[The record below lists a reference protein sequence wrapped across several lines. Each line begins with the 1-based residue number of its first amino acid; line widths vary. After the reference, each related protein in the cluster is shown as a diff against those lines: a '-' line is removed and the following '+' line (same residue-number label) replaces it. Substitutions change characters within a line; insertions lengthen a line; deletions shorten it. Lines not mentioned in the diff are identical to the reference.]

1 MGHCRFSF
9 HTFTYIFMKN
19 ALRKQIRTLKRTFC
33 QEQLELFSAEI
44 CSKLLSDSAIA
55 DAKVVLAYYAL
66 PDEVS
71 MKQLICSLV
80 DAGKLVLL
88 PEVVSETDMVLREYH
103 SDSDLKVGAYG
114 ILEPTGKVFS
124 KYELID
130 LALVPGMAFDKDG
143 HRLGRGKGYYDRFF
157 SKVQEKSGHVPY
169 SIGVCFPFQLVDS
182 VPTDKHDFSVDRV
195 VCN

>member
-1 MGHCRFSF
+1 
-9 HTFTYIFMKN
+9 MKN

-157 SKVQEKSGHVPY
+157 SKIQKKAGHVPY

-182 VPTDKHDFSVDRV
+182 VPTDKHDFAVDRV